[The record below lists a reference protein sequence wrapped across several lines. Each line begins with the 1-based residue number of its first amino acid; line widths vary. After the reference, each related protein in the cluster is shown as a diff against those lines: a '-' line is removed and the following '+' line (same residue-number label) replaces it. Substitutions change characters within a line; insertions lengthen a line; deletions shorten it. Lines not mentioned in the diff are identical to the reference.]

1 MHMENR
7 LFWERCV
14 EKYARHFNDPSRAV
28 EFGSLN
34 INGSIREYCRCTD
47 YTGLDWKPGP
57 CVDIVS
63 LAHEAPFA
71 PESFDTVVSASML
84 EHDPFW
90 DKSIRKMVEVLK
102 PDGILI
108 LSWGAM
114 KNVPHCLATAP
125 DGKFHAL
132 KPTLVLNLL
141 EAIGV
146 YVHEFQYERS
156 ILEAAKGSINNKQRG
171 LGEVA
176 LVAFKDRAY
185 ATGKSIHEAFQPED
199 EIGA

>member
-1 MHMENR
+1 MHYGNR
-7 LFWERCV
+7 LFWDRCA
-14 EKYARHFNDPSRAV
+14 EKYARHFNDPSRAI

-34 INGSIREYCRCTD
+34 INGSIRNSCRCTD
-47 YTGLDWKPGP
+47 YTGLDWRPGR

-90 DKSIRKMVEVLK
+90 DKSLRKMVEVLR
-102 PDGILI
+102 PDGILAI
-108 LSWGAM
+108 SWGAM
-114 KNVPHCLATAP
+114 KNVLHCEDTAP

-132 KPTLVLNLL
+132 KTALVLDLL
-141 EAIGV
+141 EAIGM

-156 ILEAAKGSINNKQRG
+156 IIEEASGRLLRDEQRG
-171 LGEVA
+171 LGEAA

-185 ATGKSIHEAFQPED
+185 AVGKSIREAVQPED
-199 EIGA
+199 EI